1 MILAIDAGNSR
12 IKWGLANEGGWQRLG
27 AIPTREVGQ
36 LDVALADLMPP
47 EMVVISNVA
56 GASVGSLL
64 AQVVSRFAVPVI
76 WTKACEQQCGISSSY
91 ALPMQLGSDRWASLI
106 GAWNFYH
113 SACVVVN
120 AGTTM
125 TVDALTSEGIFLG
138 GVIVPGLDLM
148 SRCLEQGAAQ
158 LQQQPGAFR
167 YFPDN
172 TADAMFSGA
181 INASVGA
188 IERMR
193 DYLEKAVLQL
203 PIIVL
208 SGGAASILSPELKG
222 GVECVDYL
230 VLEGLLVI
238 ARQG

>member
-27 AIPTREVGQ
+27 AILTREVGQ

-125 TVDALTSEGIFLG
+125 TVGATTEPPERVSAWPLALA
-138 GVIVPGLDLM
+138 IVNP
-148 SRCLEQGAAQ
+148 
-158 LQQQPGAFR
+158 P
-167 YFPDN
+167 
-172 TADAMFSGA
+172 
-181 INASVGA
+181 
-188 IERMR
+188 
-193 DYLEKAVLQL
+193 
-203 PIIVL
+203 
-208 SGGAASILSPELKG
+208 
-222 GVECVDYL
+222 
-230 VLEGLLVI
+230 LLVTPLYLYWEFAAPTVTVRPVLARFTLVVERLFTRTPVPSMLRFEPPVPQI
-238 ARQG
+238 AV